1 MFTSDEVTISYG
13 LTYFLQCVSVF
24 NDRHDGMAYEKV
36 YQSVGKMKIS
46 MAAVLIGCGV
56 NIVLD
61 PIFIFGL
68 NHAGT
73 GNAAAGRQES
83 GRRRRCCFI

>member
-1 MFTSDEVTISYG
+1 M
-13 LTYFLQCVSVF
+13 
-24 NDRHDGMAYEKV
+24 GMAYEKV

-68 NHAGT
+68 GPMPELGICGAAWAT
-73 GNAAAGRQES
+73 GIGQTAS
-83 GRRRRCCFI
+83 LLFI